1 MRASFFYRAAAALL
15 LLFAAL
21 HSIGFNQSDP
31 SWGVDG
37 LLASMRNTR
46 FDMMGFRRSYWDLFL
61 AAGYSLG
68 LLYLL
73 ASVLAWQLAGL
84 ASEIL
89 SRMRLASWAF
99 AACFAAVTVVSSRY
113 LFVVPIALSAAITL
127 CLAAAA
133 WLGGRR
139 IG

>member
-21 HSIGFNQSDP
+21 HSIGFNQSEP
-31 SWGVDG
+31 NWGVDG

-73 ASVLAWQLAGL
+73 AAVLAWQLGGL
-84 ASEIL
+84 AGETL
-89 SRMRLASWAF
+89 SRMRLTGWAF

-113 LFVVPIALSAAITL
+113 LFVIPIALSAAITL
-127 CLAAAA
+127 CLVAAA
-133 WLGGRR
+133 WTGGRR
-139 IG
+139 TG